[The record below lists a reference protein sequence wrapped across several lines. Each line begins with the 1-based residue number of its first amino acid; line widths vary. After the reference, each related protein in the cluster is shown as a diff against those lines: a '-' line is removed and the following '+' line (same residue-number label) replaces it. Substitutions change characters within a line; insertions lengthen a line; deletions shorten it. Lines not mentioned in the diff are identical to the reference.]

1 MSCVPPQIGNTE
13 LSPQDII
20 KIQKSYGCAA
30 CGGPQWGAAGDIAAA
45 AAESEAACLWWLTT
59 EPGKQIII
67 DIAVSEHVDRWRI
80 FHLCRDGEYFIF
92 AGDRVFWLV

>member
-1 MSCVPPQIGNTE
+1 MIYLRCLQYCAQIGNTE

-67 DIAVSEHVDRWRI
+67 DIAVSEHVDR
-80 FHLCRDGEYFIF
+80 
-92 AGDRVFWLV
+92 